1 MNQNHINGQEVELAI
16 VFETCGRRL
25 YPQYL

>member
-1 MNQNHINGQEVELAI
+1 MNQNHINGHEVEVTI

-25 YPQYL
+25 DPQYL